1 MIASA
6 EAQGLEEDLA
16 SVEASL
22 GDLVAAKESKAL
34 AGKT

>member
-16 SVEASL
+16 IVEASV
-22 GDLVAAKESKAL
+22 GDLVEAEEVEVM